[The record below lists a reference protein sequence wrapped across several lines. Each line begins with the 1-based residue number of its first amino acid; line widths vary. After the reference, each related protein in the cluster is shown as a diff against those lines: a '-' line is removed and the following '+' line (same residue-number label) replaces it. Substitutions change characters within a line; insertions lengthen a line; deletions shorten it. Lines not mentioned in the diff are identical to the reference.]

1 QANAA
6 VLVRYGDTVV
16 LVTATMQDPRE
27 GIDFFPLL
35 VDYEERMYAVG
46 KIPGSWFRREGRPAE
61 SAILAARM
69 VDRTLRPL
77 FPEGFR
83 NDVQVV
89 ATVMSVD
96 QDNPPDIA
104 AMIGAS
110 AALVISDIPFNGP
123 VGGVRIGR
131 VDGQFVINPTREQ
144 DEKSDLDLVV
154 GGTKDAV
161 IMVEAGAKEVPE
173 EVILEAIL
181 FAHEEIKRLVELQ
194 ERMREAVGKEKVEV
208 QLYEVDPEVDAWVRE
223 WVTEPLIEA
232 VTSPLK
238 QEREAQLDALRQRLH
253 EAYQEAFGAEVH
265 EERAKDIDNVFDRV
279 LKEEVRR
286 MITEKGQRPDG
297 RRLDEIRPI
306 WCEVGFLPRV

>member
-1 QANAA
+1 MEIGKVAKQANGS
-6 VLVRYGDTVV
+6 VMVRYGDTVV
-16 LVTATMQDPRE
+16 LVTAVLAAQPRE

-181 FAHEEIKRLVELQ
+181 FGHEEIKRLVELQ
-194 ERMREAVGKEKVEV
+194 ERMREAVGKEKVAV

-223 WVTEPLIEA
+223 WV
-232 VTSPLK
+232 
-238 QEREAQLDALRQRLH
+238 
-253 EAYQEAFGAEVH
+253 
-265 EERAKDIDNVFDRV
+265 
-279 LKEEVRR
+279 
-286 MITEKGQRPDG
+286 
-297 RRLDEIRPI
+297 
-306 WCEVGFLPRV
+306 